1 MTEKLDV
8 FVVFL
13 WLLQRWET
21 GAANERM
28 YFSHAKIKDPPYI
41 SKEGLLNRLR
51 SYSDLVARDCE
62 SSFNSL
68 TGMGQARKP

>member
-1 MTEKLDV
+1 M
-8 FVVFL
+8 
-13 WLLQRWET
+13 R
-21 GAANERM
+21 ERM

-62 SSFNSL
+62 SSFNSS